1 MTEQAVVKSLRL
13 PSLSIS
19 GFRGLDN
26 LEIDRMGRVTLI
38 AGRNGTGKTT
48 VLDAVRVFAER
59 GHVSSLLAVLTRN
72 EEVAE
77 HIGVDDK
84 IMDIVSFEALFH
96 GRTPEFGSMLTVGP
110 SSSSKSELR
119 IELVPGDPRTIKP
132 GDRLSGVT
140 TARHP
145 DLKISFGAFEEHVPM
160 LVDLERQMWAHNARW
175 TSRGRFGDKNWPE
188 SLNYCSLGPG
198 LLDNWELDKLWGEVA
213 LTTNEPLA
221 IRALRFASDLGIE
234 DVAVVPG
241 PNRHSDRRVVVRL
254 KSGHRVPLRS
264 LGDGATRLFSTAIA
278 LGSASNGF
286 LLIDEAEN
294 GIHHSLQQEF
304 WSFVLKTAEANNV
317 QVIATT
323 HSWDCIA
330 GFAAAAREHDSP
342 QAAYF
347 RLERD
352 GFGVHV
358 VDYGEDDLEI
368 ATAQG
373 TEVR

>member
-26 LEIDRMGRVTLI
+26 LEIDRLGRVTLI

-48 VLDAVRVFAER
+48 VLDAVRIFAER

-77 HIGVDDK
+77 HVGVDDK
-84 IMDIVSFEALFH
+84 PFDIVSFEALFH
-96 GRTPEFGSMLTVGP
+96 GRTPVLGSTVAVGP
-110 SSSSKSELR
+110 SGSSKSGLR
-119 IELVPGDPRTIKP
+119 LELVPGDPRTMKP
-132 GDRLSGVT
+132 GGRLRRDT
-140 TARHP
+140 NTRHP
-145 DLKISFGAFEEHVPM
+145 DLKVSFDDFEGHIPM
-160 LVDLERQMWAHNARW
+160 LFDLERQMWGGNSRW
-175 TSRGRFGDKNWPE
+175 SSRSRFDDKDWPD

-198 LLDNWELDKLWGEVA
+198 LLDNWELDKLWGEIT
-213 LTTNEPLA
+213 LTSNEPLA

-234 DVAVVPG
+234 DLAVVPG
-241 PNRHSDRRVVVRL
+241 ANRHSDRRVVVRL
-254 KSGHRVPLRS
+254 KSGQRVPLRS
-264 LGDGATRLFSTAIA
+264 LGDGAARLFSTAIA

-294 GIHHSLQQEF
+294 GIHHSLQQEY
-304 WSFVLKTAEANNV
+304 WGFVLKTAEANNV

-323 HSWDCIA
+323 HSWDCIS
-330 GFAAAAREHDSP
+330 GFAAAAREHHSSE
-342 QAAYF
+342 AVFF

-352 GFGVHV
+352 DCGVSV
-358 VDYGEDDLEI
+358 VDYGEEDLDV